1 MPLLLKPIFFFF
13 VDAEISADG
22 YSEES
27 IVGAMGGTL
36 RLDAREVQ
44 FLLTIFATQLT
55 SGAFVTL
62 YMIPYNVSLYRYILL
77 SLLLEVL

>member
-1 MPLLLKPIFFFF
+1 MPLLLKPISFFF

-44 FLLTIFATQLT
+44 FLLTILATQLT
-55 SGAFVTL
+55 SGAFTHVVTL
-62 YMIPYNVSLYRYILL
+62 YMIPYNVPLYRYILL
-77 SLLLEVL
+77 